1 MDCKDP
7 AAYFD
12 IVENSNFYQA
22 VDKDKL
28 NFFYKLNPRL
38 VRPTDLDRRLMLQ
51 VKQDENR
58 SNDSDFDSDPDMPN
72 INVAQPPKTPKL
84 DLSKLKP
91 NQF

>member
-1 MDCKDP
+1 MDLHYMKALSSNEVGYLHELNRLLMDCKDP

-22 VDKDKL
+22 VDRDKL

-51 VKQDENR
+51 VKQD
-58 SNDSDFDSDPDMPN
+58 
-72 INVAQPPKTPKL
+72 
-84 DLSKLKP
+84 
-91 NQF
+91 